1 MNNQVNNN
9 VIEFSIANKAAT
21 HLGRKLYN
29 SNPPALAELVANSYD
44 AYATK
49 VSIIVN
55 NSFICVIDNG
65 RGLSID
71 ELRDKY
77 AKIGKSKIPE
87 SPINDLS
94 KRKPMGQKGIGKLAA
109 FSLGDEYS
117 IFTRVSPNNK
127 WITFKLLYS
136 DFMNDEITYPVEWSE
151 VDNLPDYLMRYNDY
165 NSGFI
170 VVIEKPIRVPTQSTI
185 ANLKIHLSRR
195 FYIASSETDFT
206 LYINNEIVDLHTHEY
221 YKNIDFLVY
230 FGYTDDEI
238 NSIFPNIDNDKKIK
252 YTKNKEVVDYIDEH
266 VEAGFK
272 GWFGS
277 ALKPKQ
283 LQTKDYDF
291 NNVIVYIH
299 KKIADENIFKDSGN
313 ARMANQYLVGEI
325 QADFLHS
332 DDSPITSSRQ
342 GLDTSDEYV
351 KEFIEN
357 LDFIRKFFIEKW
369 DEFRSKETIKYL
381 PESIRNNDSYNK
393 WLETLEPNEKK
404 LHNKLLNMMMKR
416 IDTAEDE
423 TMQDREIKQ
432 MIQSIVNTINNVQ
445 IVEIEKKLNIQEI
458 DGKYIDFLNILM
470 NKIEKSEVTKAFE
483 LAKQRISAIK
493 ELEKMLEEKE
503 LKEKFFEEHLYR
515 HPWLI
520 NPYWNQKTSN
530 QDSFNVIRQKYYQNI
545 DKEGNQHRNFID
557 ILIETA
563 EEQYPIIVELKK
575 NTPTNHAK
583 IKYTDIYD
591 QIQRYRQALI
601 QNLPNNIQ
609 ESIKEEEIKV
619 YFIISEDAGLQGG
632 GNTITFSQSE
642 IQHLKSLNIELLK
655 YNQIINNAY
664 SSYDEFIKIIKQEKK
679 IPNFD

>member
-1 MNNQVNNN
+1 MSDNI
-9 VIEFSIANKAAT
+9 IEFSIANQAAT

-49 VSIIVN
+49 VNIMIN

-65 RGLSID
+65 RGLNID
-71 ELRDKY
+71 ELRNKY
-77 AKIGKSKIPE
+77 AKIGRSKIPE

-94 KRKPMGQKGIGKLAA
+94 ERKPMGQKGIGKLAA

-117 IFTRVSPNNK
+117 IFTKVSPNDK
-127 WITFKLLYS
+127 WITFKLIYS
-136 DFMNDEITYPVEWSE
+136 DFMNDDITCSVGWNE
-151 VDNLPDYLMRYNDY
+151 VDELPSYLTQYNNY

-170 VVIEKPIRVPTQSTI
+170 VVIERPIRMPTQSTI

-195 FYIASSETDFT
+195 FYIASSETNFT
-206 LYINNEIVDLHTHEY
+206 LYINNEIVDLYTHEY

-230 FGYTDDEI
+230 FGYTNEEI
-238 NSIFPNIDNDKKIK
+238 NTIFPQIENDKKIK
-252 YTKNKEVVDYIDEH
+252 YTKKQEVIEYIDSHAKE
-266 VEAGFK
+266 GFK

-277 ALKPKQ
+277 TLKPTQ
-283 LQTKDYDF
+283 LQTKNYDF
-291 NNVIVYIH
+291 NNVIVYMH

-313 ARMANQYLVGEI
+313 ARMASQYLVGEI

-342 GLDTSDEYV
+342 GLDISDEYV

-357 LDFIRKFFIEKW
+357 LNFIRKFFIEKW
-369 DEFRSKETIKYL
+369 DEFRSKKTIEYL

-416 IDTAEDE
+416 IDPEEDE
-423 TMQDREIKQ
+423 AMQDTEIKQ
-432 MIQSIVNTINNVQ
+432 MIHSIVNTINNVQ

-458 DGKYIDFLNILM
+458 DDKYIDFLNILM
-470 NKIEKSEVTKAFE
+470 GKIEKSEVAKTFE
-483 LAKQRISAIK
+483 LIKQRISAIK
-493 ELEKMLEEKE
+493 KLEKMLEEIE
-503 LKEKFFEEHLYR
+503 LKEKFFEEHLYK

-520 NPYWNQKTSN
+520 SPYWNQKTSN
-530 QDSFNVIRQKYYQNI
+530 QDSFKTIRQKYYKSINKDGDQR
-545 DKEGNQHRNFID
+545 RNFID

-575 NTPTNHAK
+575 NTPTGHAK
-583 IKYTDIYD
+583 IKYTDIYN
-591 QIQRYRQALI
+591 QIQQYRQALI

-609 ESIKEEEIKV
+609 ENIKEEEIKA
-619 YFIISEDAGLQGG
+619 YFIISEDAGQGG
-632 GNTITFSQSE
+632 GNTITISQSE

-664 SSYDEFIKIIKQEKK
+664 LSYDEFIKIIKQEKK

>member
-1 MNNQVNNN
+1 MSDNI
-9 VIEFSIANKAAT
+9 IEFSIANQAAT

-49 VSIIVN
+49 VNIMIN

-65 RGLSID
+65 RGLNID
-71 ELRDKY
+71 ELRNKY
-77 AKIGKSKIPE
+77 AKIGKRKIQE
-87 SPINDLS
+87 FPINDLS
-94 KRKPMGQKGIGKLAA
+94 ERKPMGQKGIGKLAA

-117 IFTRVSPNNK
+117 VYTKNSLQNK

-136 DFMNDEITYPVEWSE
+136 AFMNDEITYPVEWSE
-151 VDNLPDYLMRYNDY
+151 VDNLPDYLMQYNNYD
-165 NSGFI
+165 SGFI
-170 VVIEKPIRVPTQSTI
+170 VVIERPIRTPTQSTI
-185 ANLKIHLSRR
+185 ANLKVHLSRR
-195 FYIASSETDFT
+195 FYIASSETNFT
-206 LYINNEIVDLHTHEY
+206 LYINNEIVDLYTHEY

-230 FGYTDDEI
+230 FGYTNDEI

-313 ARMANQYLVGEI
+313 ARMASQYLVGEI

-369 DEFRSKETIKYL
+369 DEFRSKETIEYL

-404 LHNKLLNMMMKR
+404 LHDKLLNMMMKR

-458 DGKYIDFLNILM
+458 DDKYIDFLNILM
-470 NKIEKSEVTKAFE
+470 NKIEKSEATKAFE

-503 LKEKFFEEHLYR
+503 LKEKFFEEHLYK

-530 QDSFNVIRQKYYQNI
+530 QDSFNTIRQKYYKSI
-545 DKEGNQHRNFID
+545 DKEGDQHRNFID

-575 NTPTNHAK
+575 NTPTGHANIEYEDITK
-583 IKYTDIYD
+583 QIK
-591 QIQRYRQALI
+591 QYRQAVM

-609 ESIKEEEIKV
+609 KPIKPTEIKA
-619 YFIISEDAGLQGG
+619 YYIISEDAGLKDT
-632 GNTITFSQSE
+632 GNTISFSE
-642 IQHLKSLNIELLK
+642 DEMRYLKDSNIELLK
-655 YNQIINNAY
+655 YNQIISNAY